1 MLKRDSRLPPGPRWS
16 PLGQLLPLRRDMIG
30 FLADA
35 KRQYG
40 DYAFFNIGHLKCCLI
55 SEPEGVR
62 TVLVTNQKNFVKGR
76 PLELAREL
84 LGEGLLTAEGEHHLR
99 HRRMI
104 QPLLYRS
111 RLPGYAD
118 AMVESAAAIDRRW
131 QDGQTRDIM
140 VDMSDLALVI
150 SGKTMFGADVSEEVR
165 EISTSLTAAMR
176 LFTRV
181 TVPFSEYLIRLPLP
195 SSVSFYR
202 ARARLDKTI
211 YRLIHERQKLGT
223 DGGDLLSLLLGLSN
237 GDQSRLPD
245 PEIRDEA
252 LI

>member
-1 MLKRDSRLPPGPRWS
+1 MPKRDPRLPPGPRWS
-16 PLGQLLPLRRDMIG
+16 PLGQLRPLRRDMIG
-30 FLADA
+30 FLAEV

-40 DYAFFNIGHLKCCLI
+40 DYAFFNIGHLKVCLI

-118 AMVESAAAIDRRW
+118 AMVESAAAGLI
-131 QDGQTRDIM
+131 GTGVGVLFGIAM
-140 VDMSDLALVI
+140 ALS
-150 SGKTMFGADVSEEVR
+150 SGIQSPLDASVFSAS
-165 EISTSLTAAMR
+165 AAA
-176 LFTRV
+176 L
-181 TVPFSEYLIRLPLP
+181 
-195 SSVSFYR
+195 
-202 ARARLDKTI
+202 
-211 YRLIHERQKLGT
+211 
-223 DGGDLLSLLLGLSN
+223 LLSRRS
-237 GDQSRLPD
+237 
-245 PEIRDEA
+245 A
-252 LI
+252 V